1 MGSSFQAAEAF
12 KAQAR
17 RVAKAVLKEAHAAS
31 TGTQICNLSAAIA
44 LLRLINSGDVD
55 SDRVSALL
63 GRHQAL
69 SRCIDP
75 TSHLPSYPLTASF
88 IEVLI
93 VTPPQ
98 GPDLSPASPFPP
110 SPTNNIIKGIK
121 AQIPSDRKRLGGFV
135 DYDPLDD
142 NINIDYPKRASFG
155 EGVISDSDRM
165 ANMIKQYFGKIW
177 SKRAGAPPLQEIL
190 DYLKDYKTRISPS
203 LHPSFP
209 NWSEEDVCSELEL
222 SWLGVILEAIKK
234 SSDSCA
240 GPDGIPFAVYR
251 ALPSIC
257 GAFLLEILIDLAEG
271 VPPPPE
277 FNLGNLFLI
286 PKDESGLVLNHR
298 PITVGNSD
306 NRLVASVMAMVLT
319 PLCQHSLHPSQKGF
333 IPGRTGSDHITKLT
347 DHFYD
352 AIDLDAKQ
360 PLYELKIDTKKAF
373 DSIDHKFIE
382 AVITVLGF
390 ESWLITLILLLY
402 HQAYVTPILNNHNHV
417 LIPILRGVKQG
428 CPLSPLI
435 FAICYDPLLVYLS
448 KVNVDGHTPGLFG
461 FADDL
466 WSNRPRSRS

>member
-142 NINIDYPKRASFG
+142 NINIDYPNRASFG

-352 AIDLDAKQ
+352 AID
-360 PLYELKIDTKKAF
+360 
-373 DSIDHKFIE
+373 
-382 AVITVLGF
+382 
-390 ESWLITLILLLY
+390 
-402 HQAYVTPILNNHNHV
+402 
-417 LIPILRGVKQG
+417 
-428 CPLSPLI
+428 
-435 FAICYDPLLVYLS
+435 
-448 KVNVDGHTPGLFG
+448 
-461 FADDL
+461 
-466 WSNRPRSRS
+466 PRC

>member
-69 SRCIDP
+69 SGCIDP
-75 TSHLPSYPLTASF
+75 TSHLTSYPLTASF

-110 SPTNNIIKGIK
+110 SPTNNIIKRIK

-271 VPPPPE
+271 VPPPE
-277 FNLGNLFLI
+277 NCQGSYLYSHL
-286 PKDESGLVLNHR
+286 ESG
-298 PITVGNSD
+298 
-306 NRLVASVMAMVLT
+306 
-319 PLCQHSLHPSQKGF
+319 
-333 IPGRTGSDHITKLT
+333 
-347 DHFYD
+347 
-352 AIDLDAKQ
+352 Q
-360 PLYELKIDTKKAF
+360 P
-373 DSIDHKFIE
+373 H
-382 AVITVLGF
+382 
-390 ESWLITLILLLY
+390 
-402 HQAYVTPILNNHNHV
+402 
-417 LIPILRGVKQG
+417 G
-428 CPLSPLI
+428 CP
-435 FAICYDPLLVYLS
+435 
-448 KVNVDGHTPGLFG
+448 GERH
-461 FADDL
+461 
-466 WSNRPRSRS
+466 R